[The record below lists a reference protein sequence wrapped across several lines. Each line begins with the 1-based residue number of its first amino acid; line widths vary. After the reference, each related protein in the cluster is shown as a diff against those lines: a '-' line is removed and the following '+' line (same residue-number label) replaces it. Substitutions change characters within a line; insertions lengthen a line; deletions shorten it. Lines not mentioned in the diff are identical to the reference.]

1 MIHFFFF
8 LLLILAYTFPSCKN
22 YTLTVTT
29 KPQNI
34 ACEGLMR
41 DQNMYWAVS
50 DADGQ
55 ERLVAECG
63 QCLAEG
69 SCNCNVTDGDFR
81 VTRTATSSN
90 LQIVDN
96 TKWKDG
102 DTLTCSE
109 ADNLTHAQCT
119 LKAECEYNIR
129 PYCDGGWGS

>member
-1 MIHFFFF
+1 M
-8 LLLILAYTFPSCKN
+8 
-22 YTLTVTT
+22 TT

-34 ACEGLMR
+34 TCEGLER
-41 DQNMYWAVS
+41 DQTMYWAVS

-69 SCNCNVTDGDFR
+69 SCDCNVTDSDFR

-96 TKWKDG
+96 LKWKDG

-119 LKAECEYNIR
+119 LEAECEYNIR
-129 PYCDGGWGS
+129 LYCDGG